1 MCISTNYSRKGRRPE
16 GPEIACVLLFC
27 ILKGRANLEGIGSHF
42 IQSQPKW
49 HCVPPQ
55 SSCVAVWLQAEPL
68 PSFVC
73 REGLACGTR
82 DRLLHPGRLL
92 STPGRKDGAR
102 GPPSDPPTRRLT
114 SHRVLLGSSQ
124 SSVSRETPHSLL
136 KCERVLD
143 TLDAT
148 QEGPRDTHPH

>member
-55 SSCVAVWLQAEPL
+55 SSCAAVWLQAEPL

-114 SHRVLLGSSQ
+114 SHRVLLGSSHQNQ
-124 SSVSRETPHSLL
+124 SSNALELCSRQETWYPDH
-136 KCERVLD
+136 
-143 TLDAT
+143 
-148 QEGPRDTHPH
+148 